1 MIMAV
6 MTGIR
11 DLKKRSSELF
21 RKCWAEAAFISLLQM
36 GIFLLFYTLI
46 MVLGVITGALQ
57 AGTILP
63 QFNSFPPEFVI
74 GSLILVLVYY
84 ISTAPLMLGI
94 RWYYWHAAEENV
106 MPVSSVFAGYRS
118 TEYAMSLIRL
128 KVITDM
134 RRLTPAIISAACIAV
149 TVSLAKKLLTY
160 PMSDMGVFLVKA
172 GCVVVCGGL
181 ILFFLVSGIQYVPVG
196 YLLADNP
203 DAGADNII
211 KLSKKIVSKKYAY
224 MLVLYASFI
233 GWYVICI
240 AGFPVLVLIPYLYM
254 TTAVFI
260 NNSIEQI
267 NSEITPEELE
277 KEAEQQKENA
287 PVG

>member
-1 MIMAV
+1 MAT

-21 RKCWAEAAFISLLQM
+21 RKCWAEVAFTSLLQM
-36 GIFLLFYTLI
+36 GLFLLFYAVI
-46 MVLGVITGALQ
+46 MLLGIITGALQ
-57 AGTILP
+57 TGSILP
-63 QFNSFPPEFVI
+63 KFNSFPPNFII
-74 GSLILVLVYY
+74 GSVI
-84 ISTAPLMLGI
+84 LMLGI
-94 RWYYWHAAEENV
+94 RWYYWHAAEKNV

-118 TEYAMSLIRL
+118 TEYALSLIKL

-134 RRLTPAIISAACIAV
+134 RRLTPAIISAACMAV
-149 TVSLAKKLLTY
+149 TISITKKLLTY
-160 PMSDMGVFLVKA
+160 QMSDTGAFLLKV
-172 GCVVVCGGL
+172 GCAVVCGGL
-181 ILFFLVSGIQYVPVG
+181 ILFFLISGMQYVPVG

-224 MLVLYASFI
+224 MMMLYASFI

-240 AGFPVLVLIPYLYM
+240 AGFPVLALIPYLYM
-254 TTAVFI
+254 TSAVFI
-260 NNSIEQI
+260 NDSIEQI
-267 NSEITPEELE
+267 NSEITPESIEN
-277 KEAEQQKENA
+277 EQKQKENM

>member
-1 MIMAV
+1 MAA

-36 GIFLLFYTLI
+36 GLFLLFYAVI
-46 MVLGVITGALQ
+46 MLLGIITGALKT
-57 AGTILP
+57 GSILP
-63 QFNSFPPEFVI
+63 KFNSFPPNFII
-74 GSLILVLVYY
+74 GSVILILIYY

-118 TEYAMSLIRL
+118 TEYALSLIKL

-134 RRLTPAIISAACIAV
+134 RRLTPAIISAACMAV
-149 TVSLAKKLLTY
+149 TISITKKLLTY

-181 ILFFLVSGIQYVPVG
+181 ILFFLISGMQYVPVG

-224 MLVLYASFI
+224 MMMLYASFI

-240 AGFPVLVLIPYLYM
+240 AGFPVLGLIPYLHM
-254 TTAVFI
+254 TSAVFI
-260 NNSIEQI
+260 NDSIEQI
-267 NSEITPEELE
+267 NSEITPESIEN
-277 KEAEQQKENA
+277 EQKQKENM

>member
-1 MIMAV
+1 MAA

-36 GIFLLFYTLI
+36 GLFLLLYAVI
-46 MVLGVITGALQ
+46 MLLGIITGALQ
-57 AGTILP
+57 TGSILP
-63 QFNSFPPEFVI
+63 KFNSFPPNFII
-74 GSLILVLVYY
+74 GSVILILIYY
-84 ISTAPLMLGI
+84 ISTDPLMLGI
-94 RWYYWHAAEENV
+94 RWYYWHAAEKNV

-118 TEYAMSLIRL
+118 TEYALSLIKL

-134 RRLTPAIISAACIAV
+134 RRLTPAIVSAACMAV
-149 TVSLAKKLLTY
+149 TISITKKLLTY
-160 PMSDMGVFLVKA
+160 TLSDTGAFLIKV
-172 GCVVVCGGL
+172 GCAVVCGGL
-181 ILFFLVSGIQYVPVG
+181 ILFFLISGMQYVPVG

-224 MLVLYASFI
+224 MMMLYASFI

-240 AGFPVLVLIPYLYM
+240 AGFPVLALIPYLNM
-254 TTAVFI
+254 TSAVFI
-260 NNSIEQI
+260 NDSIEQI
-267 NSEITPEELE
+267 NSEITPESIEN
-277 KEAEQQKENA
+277 EQKQKENM